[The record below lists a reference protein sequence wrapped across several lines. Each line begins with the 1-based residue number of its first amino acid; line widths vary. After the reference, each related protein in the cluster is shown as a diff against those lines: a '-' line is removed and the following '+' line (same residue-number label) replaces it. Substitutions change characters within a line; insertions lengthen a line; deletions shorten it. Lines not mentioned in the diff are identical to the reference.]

1 MTIFTALL
9 LQMIPFYGLLL
20 VGFVSSK
27 YIGIKRDDIAKL
39 LIYVLLP
46 VVSFTGIIAA
56 PLTARVLSIPLLSFL
71 LCTGIALLIL
81 WAGGFI
87 WNDGTKNM
95 LAVGIANGNFGF
107 IGLPLTLILL
117 GQQYIALTVLF
128 GLGAAIFIATV
139 GMYIAAR
146 ANFNFQD
153 SLLKV
158 AKMPIIYALILGIIV
173 NVFHVPIQN
182 SLMQVLNNM
191 TGAYSILGL
200 ILVGIAIG
208 ELGKVK
214 IDIPLIAFTT
224 IMTYILWPLIAFA
237 LIALDTL
244 YLHFYSPEIYKVLLL
259 MSIVP
264 VGASIV
270 AISTELKVE
279 PEKASF
285 VVLFTT
291 LLSLIYVPAFIAI
304 FQGFFA

>member
-1 MTIFTALL
+1 MTIFTTLL